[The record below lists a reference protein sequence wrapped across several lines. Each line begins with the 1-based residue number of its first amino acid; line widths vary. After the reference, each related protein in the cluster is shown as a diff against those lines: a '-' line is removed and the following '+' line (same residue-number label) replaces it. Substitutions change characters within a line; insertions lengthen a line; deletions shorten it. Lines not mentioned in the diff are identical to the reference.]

1 MDIFESVGRAMV
13 SENVAHDEFRLEIED
28 GWVHLLDGEQSVR
41 VSMPKDVWDQLIRK
55 YLNK

>member
-1 MDIFESVGRAMV
+1 MV

-41 VSMPKDVWDQLIRK
+41 VSMPKDVWDGLVKK
-55 YLNK
+55 YLN